1 MVLFAKSALTKSYLL
16 AQSRGFSYLIKELPK
31 VPKKVPT
38 PEHTNSRNIF
48 LF

>member
-1 MVLFAKSALTKSYLL
+1 MVLFGKSALTKSYLL

-38 PEHTNSRNIF
+38 PEHTSCKRIIHF
-48 LF
+48 